1 MAFVTG
7 AGFVVYCFPT
17 GFVEQ
22 MYFPQIISG
31 EVKVR
36 NLSGL

>member
-7 AGFVVYCFPT
+7 AGVVVYCFPT
-17 GFVEQ
+17 GFVGQ
-22 MYFPQIISG
+22 ICFPQSISG
-31 EVKVR
+31 EVEVR